1 MTGSHEV
8 GGSSPP
14 GSTKKPFA
22 LAKGFFVSWSFGSG
36 AARPVAARAGAA
48 TVRRLGGYSEQRGR
62 SHLPLAPQT

>member
-1 MTGSHEV
+1 
-8 GGSSPP
+8 
-14 GSTKKPFA
+14 